1 MPGALPQPTGNNPL
15 RYVPQAQGLAQKGV
29 EGFGESLKPGLMQ
42 QIGTTLGN
50 LNSTGSLRSGAVPVE
65 LGDIAS
71 KYGAQVGAYGKMA
84 AGESLGAGL
93 GASEQDLQRQHMDQ
107 QRKASLLGA
116 IGGLL
121 GTGLGFIPGG
131 NTVKNVAKVVK

>member
-1 MPGALPQPTGNNPL
+1 
-15 RYVPQAQGLAQKGV
+15 LAQKGV
-29 EGFGESLKPGLMQ
+29 EGFGQAAAPYLQ
-42 QIGTTLGN
+42 RQIGTALGN
-50 LNSTGSLRSGAVPVE
+50 LNSTGSLRSGAVPVA
-65 LGDIAS
+65 LGDIATD
-71 KYGAQVGAYGKMA
+71 YGKEVGGYAKMA